1 MILIRGNNLKSEI
14 STSITMLNKI
24 QIFLSPSFIAY
35 SLLGSCLSLVDLRP
49 TQAKT
54 PPYSQKLA
62 QIKYAQNEFDF
73 NSQFNPN
80 SESYLVIVDNTDAN
94 LLQQVQIVEPTAFA
108 GDFLGRSVIQAGV
121 FTRLD
126 NAQERIRQ
134 LQAYGVGSRIYSRNS
149 GREIANSYNGNFS
162 APGTVSDPIARN
174 DNRSQKRTKYYYVVI
189 PDKPDKLFQ
198 IENQIKQSAGGNTV
212 GVIVR
217 NAPRGPHVAVGPFAG
232 RLQAEQWNYYIR
244 SLGLNN
250 ARVYYGK

>member
-1 MILIRGNNLKSEI
+1 
-14 STSITMLNKI
+14 MLNK
-24 QIFLSPSFIAY
+24 LSNLIRSSFIAY
-35 SLLGSCLSLVDLRP
+35 SLLGSYLTLVSITP
-49 TQAKT
+49 TEAKT
-54 PPYSQKLA
+54 PNRPEKLA
-62 QIKYAQNEFDF
+62 QTQYAQSEFDF

-134 LQAYGVGSRIYSRNS
+134 LQALGVGSRIYSRNT
-149 GREIANSYNGNFS
+149 GREIANSSDGNFS

-174 DNRSQKRTKYYYVVI
+174 DNSRSERKKFYYVAI

-212 GVIVR
+212 GVFVR

>member
-1 MILIRGNNLKSEI
+1 
-14 STSITMLNKI
+14 MLNTI
-24 QIFLSPSFIAY
+24 HRLLRPSLIVY
-35 SLLGSCLSLVDLRP
+35 SLLGSCLTIVSITP

-54 PPYSQKLA
+54 PKNSQKLA
-62 QIKYAQNEFDF
+62 QIQYAQSEFDF

-80 SESYLVIVDNTDAN
+80 SERYLVIVDNADPN
-94 LLQQVQIVEPTAFA
+94 LLQQVRIVEPTAFA

-121 FTRLD
+121 FTKLN

-134 LQAYGVGSRIYSRNS
+134 LQVYGVGSRIYSQNT
-149 GREIANSYNGNFS
+149 GREIANSYDGNFS
-162 APGTVSDPIARN
+162 APGNAFDPIARN
-174 DNRSQKRTKYYYVVI
+174 DNRTEKTKYYYVAI

-212 GVIVR
+212 GVFLR

-232 RLQAEQWNYYIR
+232 RLQAEQWHYYIR

>member
-1 MILIRGNNLKSEI
+1 
-14 STSITMLNKI
+14 MLNTIHK
-24 QIFLSPSFIAY
+24 FLRPSLIAY
-35 SLLGSCLSLVDLRP
+35 SFLSGCFTLVSITP

-54 PPYSQKLA
+54 PNSSQKLA
-62 QIKYAQNEFDF
+62 QTQYAQSEFDF
-73 NSQFNPN
+73 NSQFNQN

-108 GDFLGRSVIQAGV
+108 GEFLGRSVIQAGV

-134 LQAYGVGSRIYSRNS
+134 LQAYGVGSRIYSRNT
-149 GREIANSYNGNFS
+149 GREIANSFDGNFS
-162 APGTVSDPIARN
+162 APGTISDPIARN
-174 DNRSQKRTKYYYVVI
+174 NSTREKTKYYYVAI

>member
-1 MILIRGNNLKSEI
+1 MLNTIHRFLRPSLIAYFLVGGCLTLI
-14 STSITMLNKI
+14 SIT
-24 QIFLSPSFIAY
+24 
-35 SLLGSCLSLVDLRP
+35 P
-49 TQAKT
+49 TEAKT
-54 PPYSQKLA
+54 PENSQKLA
-62 QIKYAQNEFDF
+62 QIKYAQSEFDF

-80 SESYLVIVDNTDAN
+80 SESYLVIVDNTDPN
-94 LLQQVQIVEPTAFA
+94 LLQQVRIVEPTAFA

-121 FTRLD
+121 FGRLD

-134 LQAYGVGSRIYSRNS
+134 LQAYGVGSRIYSRNT
-149 GREIANSYNGNFS
+149 GREIANSNGGNFS
-162 APGTVSDPIARN
+162 APGNASDPIARN
-174 DNRSQKRTKYYYVVI
+174 NNSTRERTKYYYVAI

-212 GVIVR
+212 GVFVR

-244 SLGLNN
+244 SLGLDN

>member
-1 MILIRGNNLKSEI
+1 MFNKLSNLIR
-14 STSITMLNKI
+14 
-24 QIFLSPSFIAY
+24 PSLIAY
-35 SLLGSCLSLVDLRP
+35 SLLGSCLTLISITP

-54 PPYSQKLA
+54 PKNSQKLA
-62 QIKYAQNEFDF
+62 QIQYAQGEFDF

-80 SESYLVIVDNTDAN
+80 SESYLVIVDNTDPN
-94 LLQQVQIVEPTAFA
+94 LLQQVRIVEPTAFA

-121 FTRLD
+121 FRRLD

-134 LQAYGVGSRIYSRNS
+134 LQAYGVGSRIYSQTT
-149 GREIANSYNGNFS
+149 GREIANSYDDNFS
-162 APGTVSDPIARN
+162 APGRVSDPIATN
-174 DNRSQKRTKYYYVVI
+174 DNSRRERTQYYYVAI

-198 IENQIKQSAGGNTV
+198 IETQIKQSAGGNTV
-212 GVIVR
+212 GVFVR

>member
-1 MILIRGNNLKSEI
+1 
-14 STSITMLNKI
+14 MLNTI
-24 QIFLSPSFIAY
+24 HRFLSPSLIAY
-35 SLLGSCLSLVDLRP
+35 SLLGSCLTFISITP
-49 TQAKT
+49 TEAKT
-54 PPYSQKLA
+54 PKNSQKLA
-62 QIKYAQNEFDF
+62 QIQYAQSEFDF

-80 SESYLVIVDNTDAN
+80 SESFLVIVDNTDPN
-94 LLQQVQIVEPTAFA
+94 LLQQVRIVEPTAFA

-121 FTRLD
+121 FGRLD

-134 LQAYGVGSRIYSRNS
+134 LQAYGVGSRIYSRNT
-149 GREIANSYNGNFS
+149 GREIANSYDGNFS
-162 APGTVSDPIARN
+162 APGTASDPIATN
-174 DNRSQKRTKYYYVVI
+174 DNSRRERTKYYYVAI

-212 GVIVR
+212 GVFVR

>member
-1 MILIRGNNLKSEI
+1 MFNKLSNLIR
-14 STSITMLNKI
+14 
-24 QIFLSPSFIAY
+24 PSLIAY
-35 SLLGSCLSLVDLRP
+35 SLLGSCLTLISITP

-54 PPYSQKLA
+54 PKNSQKLA
-62 QIKYAQNEFDF
+62 QIQYAQNEFDF

-80 SESYLVIVDNTDAN
+80 SESYLVIVDNADPN
-94 LLQQVQIVEPTAFA
+94 LLQQVRIVEPTAFA

-121 FTRLD
+121 FRQLN

-134 LQAYGVGSRIYSRNS
+134 LQAYGVGSRIYSQNT
-149 GREIANSYNGNFS
+149 GREIANSYDGNFS
-162 APGTVSDPIARN
+162 PTDPIARN
-174 DNRSQKRTKYYYVVI
+174 NNRTEKTKYYYVAI

-212 GVIVR
+212 GVFVR

-232 RLQAEQWNYYIR
+232 RLQAEQWHYYIR

>member
-1 MILIRGNNLKSEI
+1 
-14 STSITMLNKI
+14 MLNKSKLI
-24 QIFLSPSFIAY
+24 RPSLIAY
-35 SLLGSCLSLVDLRP
+35 SLLGSCLTLISITP

-54 PPYSQKLA
+54 PNNPQKLA
-62 QIKYAQNEFDF
+62 QIQYAQSEFDF

-80 SESYLVIVDNTDAN
+80 SESYLVIVDNTDSN
-94 LLQQVQIVEPTAFA
+94 LLQQVRIVEPTAFA

-121 FTRLD
+121 FRRLD

-134 LQAYGVGSRIYSRNS
+134 LQAYGVGSRIYSRNT
-149 GREIANSYNGNFS
+149 GREVANSYSGNSS
-162 APGTVSDPIARN
+162 APGISDPIARN
-174 DNRSQKRTKYYYVVI
+174 DNRSSRRTKYYYVAI

-232 RLQAEQWNYYIR
+232 RLQAEQWHYYIR
-244 SLGLNN
+244 SLGLRN

>member
-1 MILIRGNNLKSEI
+1 
-14 STSITMLNKI
+14 MLNTIHK
-24 QIFLSPSFIAY
+24 FLRPSLIVY
-35 SLLGSCLSLVDLRP
+35 SLLGSCLTVVSITP

-54 PPYSQKLA
+54 PKNSQKLA
-62 QIKYAQNEFDF
+62 QIQYAQSEFDF

-80 SESYLVIVDNTDAN
+80 SERYLVIVDNADPN
-94 LLQQVQIVEPTAFA
+94 LLQQVRIVEPTAFA

-121 FTRLD
+121 FTKLN

-134 LQAYGVGSRIYSRNS
+134 LQVYGVGSRIYSQNT
-149 GREIANSYNGNFS
+149 GREIANSYDGNFS
-162 APGTVSDPIARN
+162 APGNAFDPIARN
-174 DNRSQKRTKYYYVVI
+174 DNRTEKTKYYYVAI

-212 GVIVR
+212 GVFLR

-232 RLQAEQWNYYIR
+232 RLQAEQWHYYIR

>member
-1 MILIRGNNLKSEI
+1 MFNKLSNLIR
-14 STSITMLNKI
+14 
-24 QIFLSPSFIAY
+24 PSLIAY
-35 SLLGSCLSLVDLRP
+35 SLLGSCLTLISITP
-49 TQAKT
+49 TEAKT
-54 PPYSQKLA
+54 PENSQKLA
-62 QIKYAQNEFDF
+62 QIQYAQNEFDF

-80 SESYLVIVDNTDAN
+80 SESYLVIVDNTDPN
-94 LLQQVQIVEPTAFA
+94 LLQQVRIVEPTAFA
-108 GDFLGRSVIQAGV
+108 GDFLGRSAIQAGV
-121 FTRLD
+121 FRSLN

-134 LQAYGVGSRIYSRNS
+134 LQAYGVGSRIYSQTT
-149 GREIANSYNGNFS
+149 GREIANSYDDNFS
-162 APGTVSDPIARN
+162 APGRVSDPIARN
-174 DNRSQKRTKYYYVVI
+174 NSTTEKTKYYYVAI

-212 GVIVR
+212 GVFVR

>member
-1 MILIRGNNLKSEI
+1 MFNKLSNLIR
-14 STSITMLNKI
+14 
-24 QIFLSPSFIAY
+24 PSLIAY
-35 SLLGSCLSLVDLRP
+35 SLLGSCLTLISITP

-54 PPYSQKLA
+54 PKNSQKLA
-62 QIKYAQNEFDF
+62 QIQYAQNEFDF

-80 SESYLVIVDNTDAN
+80 SESYLVIVDNADPN
-94 LLQQVQIVEPTAFA
+94 LLQQVRIVEPTAFA

-121 FTRLD
+121 FRQLN

-134 LQAYGVGSRIYSRNS
+134 LQAYGVGSRIYSQNT
-149 GREIANSYNGNFS
+149 GRQIANSYDGNFS
-162 APGTVSDPIARN
+162 PTDPIARN
-174 DNRSQKRTKYYYVVI
+174 NNRTEKTKYYYVAI

-212 GVIVR
+212 GVFVR

-232 RLQAEQWNYYIR
+232 RLQAEQWHYYIR